1 MDEDE
6 NIIKGSVMRKTPLY
20 LFFYAVCISVL
31 CVHAFSQSKGDIE
44 ELYQK
49 IEQKKDRHIA
59 FLQALIQAQKGGE
72 ETVQTLIAEKFDE
85 MGCAVETLR
94 IKPTSL
100 KFKYQ
105 FAAENAIP
113 DKKRIS
119 VVGKYPGSRN
129 GRSLLIFAHPDSEDV
144 QSTEMWSHD
153 PFAGEIDKGKIYGWG
168 VADDLAGVAVMTEAL
183 SALLASGHTLGGD
196 VILCSTPAKKNAQ
209 GVIALLSRG
218 YAADASIYLHPAE
231 SGVGMREI
239 KAIASGLLQFR
250 IKVLGKAPDTTEPGK
265 TAFAHLGVNPIMKAD
280 LIIQALRKLD
290 SDRGKRVFH
299 KALEEKVGRSTNLLI
314 SHINSGSV
322 NGLTQVPAECMI
334 GASLTFP
341 PGEELETVVKEI
353 ENCVAEVTKNDSW
366 LKDNPPVFEWIFGS
380 QGVEVP
386 VEHPL
391 YRTVSSAIREVT
403 GEEPFVNPLHSAS
416 DIRNPNLF
424 AGIPTVGY
432 GPLGGDL
439 SQNGNHDEW
448 VDVADY
454 IRAIK
459 ITAKAI
465 LEWGKPIISPLNP
478 RGSNQYPLD

>member
-1 MDEDE
+1 MYEM
-6 NIIKGSVMRKTPLY
+6 KRTSLY
-20 LFFYAVCISVL
+20 LVL
-31 CVHAFSQSKGDIE
+31 CAFILSMFCVHAFGQTEGDIE
-44 ELYQK
+44 DLYKK
-49 IEQKKDRHIA
+49 IEQNKDRHIA
-59 FLQALIQAQKGGE
+59 FLQQLIQAQKGGE
-72 ETVQTLIAEKFDE
+72 EKVQALVAKKFE
-85 MGCAVETLR
+85 ELGCAVETLR

-105 FAAENAIP
+105 FAAEDVIP

-119 VVGKYPGSRN
+119 IVGKYPGSRN
-129 GRSLLIFAHPDSEDV
+129 GRSLLMFAHPDSEDV
-144 QSTEMWSHD
+144 HSTEIWTHD
-153 PFAGEIDKGKIYGWG
+153 PFAGEIDNGRLYGWG
-168 VADDLAGVAVMTEAL
+168 VADDLSGVAVMTGAL
-183 SALLASGHTLGGD
+183 SALLSAGHKPGGD
-196 VILCSTPAKKNAQ
+196 VFLCSTPAKKNAQ

-218 YAADASIYLHPAE
+218 YVADASIYLHPAE

-250 IKVLGKAPDTTEPGK
+250 IIIRGQVPNTTEPGK
-265 TAFAHLGVNPIMKAD
+265 TAFAHLGINPILKAD
-280 LIIQALRKLD
+280 SIIQALHELD
-290 SDRGKRVFH
+290 SDRGTRVFH
-299 KALEEKVGRSTNLLI
+299 KALDDRVGRSTNLLI
-314 SHINSGSV
+314 SYVNSGAE
-322 NGLTQVPAECMI
+322 NGLTQVPEECTI

-341 PGEELETVVKEI
+341 PGEELNKVKKEI
-353 ENCVAEVTKNDSW
+353 EGCVADVVRNDSW
-366 LKDNPPVFEWIFGS
+366 LKEHPPVFEWIFGS

-391 YRTVSSAIREVT
+391 YQTVSSAIREVT

-459 ITAKAI
+459 ITARAI
-465 LEWGKPIISPLNP
+465 LEWGKE
-478 RGSNQYPLD
+478 